1 VNKVENE
8 DAQGVQAAG
17 LLHNPAFDLAADQ
30 SAGLSRGFM
39 PRI

>member
-1 VNKVENE
+1 VNKVEIE

-17 LLHNPAFDLAADQ
+17 LLHNPAFDLADDQ
-30 SAGLSRGFM
+30 SAGLSRGFK